1 VDGIRLTEH
10 FLKKIRTRQAEIS
23 ETLMSGG
30 ISSLE
35 QYQNLMGQVSALG
48 FMEQELTALLN
59 RTENDDD

>member
-30 ISSLE
+30 ISSIE
-35 QYQNLMGQVSALG
+35 QYQNIMGQVSALG
-48 FMEQELTALLN
+48 FMEQELTALLT
-59 RTENDDD
+59 RTENEDD

>member
-1 VDGIRLTEH
+1 MDLYTYILG
-10 FLKKIRTRQAEIS
+10 KIEKRQAEIS

>member
-30 ISSLE
+30 ISSIE

>member
-1 VDGIRLTEH
+1 MDSIRLTEH